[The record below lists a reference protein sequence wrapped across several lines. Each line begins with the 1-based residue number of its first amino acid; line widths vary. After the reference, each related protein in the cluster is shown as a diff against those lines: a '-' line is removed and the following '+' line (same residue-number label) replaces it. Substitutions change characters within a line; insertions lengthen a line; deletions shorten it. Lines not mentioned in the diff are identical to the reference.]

1 MTFLKNVLTNLAAK
15 LPLRTVLIVPFVLQI
30 VGTVGLV
37 GYLSYRHGEEAVSDL
52 ATQLEAEI
60 SDRVAER
67 LKTYLQTPHQIN
79 ATNANAIRL
88 NQLDIT
94 DQSSLKRHFLQQI
107 QVFDSLN
114 RIYFSNSQGGLV
126 STGNDERGFSV
137 ALTDNFTQGNLRVY
151 SVDRQGNHQK
161 SLVNK
166 NSYDTRERPFYQTAV
181 AAGKPTWS
189 PIYLYIPADL
199 GLGIAASYPFY
210 DQTGTLQG
218 VLSTDLSLAAVS
230 EFLQT
235 LNVGKYG
242 RIFILEKNGLVV
254 ADSVDTLAVYG
265 QDTSKTAQ
273 RISATQINDPLIQ
286 ATTQNL
292 LAKFGDLSNLN
303 QFQSLNFEQ
312 NSENYFVQVTPFQDD
327 YGLDWLIVV
336 VISDA
341 DFMQQIYANTR
352 LTLLLCIGA
361 LAIAIGMGILTVRW
375 VTTPILQLNT
385 SAQAIAKGEW
395 DKPIPNK
402 RFDEIGQLATSFQ
415 TMAVQLQQ
423 YFTNLQSSNQAL
435 ANYHQTLEATIAERT
450 EALRQSEERLRLVIE
465 ATTEGIWDWT
475 IQDDTSVWSEKIY
488 RLLGLPPTPLEANAY
503 QSLFQRIHPEDQDRF
518 TQSLQ
523 NHFEFNHPYKVE
535 IRIQRAD
542 GTYGWFALCGNAL
555 RDENG
560 NPYRM
565 VGSFTDISD
574 RKLAAAA
581 LEQAKDAA
589 ETANRAKS
597 QFLAN
602 MSHELRTPLNGI
614 LGYAQILNQNS
625 NLTRQQ
631 QKGIDII
638 YKCGQHL
645 LTLINDI
652 LDLSKIEAN
661 KLELY
666 PQYFYLSSLLIGL
679 IDIFRIK
686 AEQKDITFT
695 YQASPSLP
703 DIIYADEKRLRQVLM
718 NLLSN
723 AIKFTDTGIVTFS
736 INKIDQGQRTNG
748 KIRFQVEDTGIGINY
763 DQIEKIFL
771 SFEQVVHSLQ
781 REEGTGLGLAISQK
795 LVSLMNSQIFVEST
809 PGVGSRFWFDIE
821 LQDVSAAVKP
831 MMIKSRETIIGYTG
845 EPRQIL
851 IVDDRWEN
859 RAVLV
864 NRLEPIGFNVVEAT
878 NGQEGLD
885 KAHQFQP
892 DLILVD
898 IVMPVMDGH
907 QMTQQL
913 RQVPEFQ
920 DTPILAISAN
930 VFATNQSQSLESGCN
945 DFLTKPIQWDELH
958 PKLQHHLHLSWVYRQ
973 DETQD
978 NQEIN
983 LSDMV
988 IPPREQ
994 LVDLYEAACSGDVA
1008 GVEAGLFNLQDLN
1021 PDYIPFAIQAMKLAE
1036 DFNYEEIVNLINKD

>member
-1 MTFLKNVLTNLAAK
+1 MTFLRNILTNIAAK

-37 GYLSYRHGEEAVSDL
+37 GYLSYRNGEEAVSDL

-60 SDRVAER
+60 SDRVFER
-67 LKTYLQTPHQIN
+67 LTTYLRTPLQVN
-79 ATNANAIRL
+79 ATNADAIRL
-88 NQLDIT
+88 GKLDLT

-114 RIYFSNSQGGLV
+114 RIYFSNTQGGLV

-137 ALTDNFTQGNLRVY
+137 AFTKNFTQGILRVY
-151 SVDRQGNHQK
+151 SVDPQGNQQEL
-161 SLVNK
+161 LVNRT
-166 NSYDTRERPFYQTAV
+166 NYDTRERPFYQIAV
-181 AAGKPTWS
+181 TAGKPTWS
-189 PIYLYIPADL
+189 PIYLYVPAKL

-210 DQTGTLQG
+210 DQTGTFQG
-218 VLSTDLSLAAVS
+218 VLSTDLSLSAVN

-235 LNVGKYG
+235 LDVGEHG
-242 RIFILEKNGLVV
+242 RVFILERNGLIV
-254 ADSVDTLAVYG
+254 ANSVNTVDVYE
-265 QDTSKTAQ
+265 QDVSKTAQ

-286 ATTQNL
+286 ATTQEL
-292 LAKFGDLSNLN
+292 LSEFGDLSNLN
-303 QFQSLNFEQ
+303 QSQSLKFKQ
-312 NSENYFVQVTPFQDD
+312 NGAHNFVQVTPFQDE

-336 VISDA
+336 VLSDA
-341 DFMQQIYANTR
+341 DFMQQIHANTR
-352 LTLLLCIGA
+352 TTFLLCLAA
-361 LAIAIGMGILTVRW
+361 LIIATGIGILIVRW
-375 VTTPILQLNT
+375 VTQPILQLNT
-385 SAQAIAKGEW
+385 SAQAMAKGEW

-415 TMAVQLQQ
+415 NMVVQLQQ
-423 YFTNLQSSNQAL
+423 YFTNLQASNQAL

-450 EALRQSEERLRLVIE
+450 EALRQSEKRLRLVIE
-465 ATTEGIWDWT
+465 ATTEGIWDWNL
-475 IQDDTSVWSEKIY
+475 QDDTSFWSEQIY
-488 RLLGLPPTPLEANAY
+488 RLLGLSATPVEVNPY
-503 QSLFQRIHPEDQDRF
+503 QSIYQRIHPEDQETF

-523 NHFEFNHPYKVE
+523 DHLELNHPYKVE
-535 IRIQRAD
+535 IRIQRVD
-542 GTYGWFALCGNAL
+542 GTYGWFAVCGNAL
-555 RDENG
+555 RDEHG
-560 NPYRM
+560 KPYRM

-574 RKLAAAA
+574 RKLAEAA

-666 PQYFYLSSLLIGL
+666 PQNFYLPSLLSGL
-679 IDIFRIK
+679 TDIFRLK
-686 AEQKDITFT
+686 AEQNDITFT
-695 YQASPSLP
+695 YQASLSLP
-703 DIIYADEKRLRQVLM
+703 ELIYADEKRLRQVLM

-723 AIKFTDTGIVTFS
+723 AINFTDTGSITFS
-736 INKIDQGQRTNG
+736 VNRIDQGKT
-748 KIRFQVEDTGIGINY
+748 KIRFQVEDTGIGINA
-763 DQIEKIFL
+763 DQLEKIFL
-771 SFEQVVHSLQ
+771 SFEQVGGSVQ

-821 LQDVSAAVKP
+821 VQEVSAAVKP
-831 MMIKSRETIIGYTG
+831 IMIKLRETIIGYAG
-845 EPRQIL
+845 EQRKIL

-859 RAVLV
+859 RAVL
-864 NRLEPIGFNVVEAT
+864 RSMLEPIGFTVVAAT
-878 NGQEGLD
+878 NGEEGLA
-885 KAHQFQP
+885 KATQFQP

-898 IVMPVMDGH
+898 IVMPIIDGH
-907 QMTQQL
+907 QMTRQL
-913 RQVPEFQ
+913 RQRPEFQ
-920 DTPILAISAN
+920 QTPIIAISAN
-930 VFATNQSQSLESGCN
+930 VFAMNQVQSLEVGCN
-945 DFLTKPIQWDELH
+945 EFLTKPVQAEELYT
-958 PKLQHHLHLSWVYRQ
+958 KLQHCLHLSWVYRQ
-973 DETQD
+973 AETAEEYPITSS
-978 NQEIN
+978 EI
-983 LSDMV
+983 V
-988 IPPREQ
+988 IPPRED
-994 LVDLYEAACSGDVA
+994 LVDLYEAAASGDVE
-1008 GVEAGLFNLQDLN
+1008 GVEQGILQIQEFGSE
-1021 PDYIPFAIQAMKLAE
+1021 YIPFAIQAMTLAE
-1036 DFNYEEIVNLINKD
+1036 EFNYEAILKLIDSQSS